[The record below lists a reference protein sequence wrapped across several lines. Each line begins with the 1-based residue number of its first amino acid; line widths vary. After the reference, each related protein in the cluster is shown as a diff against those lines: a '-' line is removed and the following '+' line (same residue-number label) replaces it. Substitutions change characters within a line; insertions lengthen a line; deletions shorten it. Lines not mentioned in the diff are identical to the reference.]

1 MQYDHGLGLQNKG
14 MGHGRCSD
22 HGPRGDVGAIEF
34 YYECEKEGIKP
45 IIGCEVYVDPKGHTR
60 REGQE
65 ETTTL
70 LLAQDNDGYK
80 NLVKLVSVANI
91 EGFTTDPE

>member
-1 MQYDHGLGLQNKG
+1 MDAVAITDHGV
-14 MGHGRCSD
+14 MF
-22 HGPRGDVGAIEF
+22 GAIEF

-65 ETTTL
+65 ETTSYFWRKTMMVT
-70 LLAQDNDGYK
+70 K
-80 NLVKLVSVANI
+80 I
-91 EGFTTDPE
+91 W